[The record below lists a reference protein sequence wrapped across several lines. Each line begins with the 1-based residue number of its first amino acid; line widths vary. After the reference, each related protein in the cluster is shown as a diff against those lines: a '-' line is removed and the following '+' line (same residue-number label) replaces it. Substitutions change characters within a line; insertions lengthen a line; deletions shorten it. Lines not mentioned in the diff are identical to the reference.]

1 MAIKRMSVGML
12 PPRRLSA
19 ILGSIIQN
27 GIRLQINKLCERRWV
42 SVDKAKTTLVVLLFM
57 SLLLQGCMLL
67 ALGAGAGAGAGTV
80 AYIKGELRTTYAS
93 SMDRTWNATLRA
105 LRDLDIIIV
114 SSRKDETKGEI
125 QARQS
130 DDTKVKIAM
139 EPSGPNTTLV
149 KIRVGMFGDDAAS
162 RAINSK
168 IASRLGV

>member
-1 MAIKRMSVGML
+1 MDKVRPTIML
-12 PPRRLSA
+12 
-19 ILGSIIQN
+19 
-27 GIRLQINKLCERRWV
+27 
-42 SVDKAKTTLVVLLFM
+42 LLLM
-57 SLLLQGCMLL
+57 SLFLQGCMLL

-93 SMDRTWNATLRA
+93 SLDRTWNATLAA
-105 LRDLDIIIV
+105 LRDLDIRVV
-114 SSRKDETKGEI
+114 SNRKDETKGEI
-125 QARQS
+125 EARQS